1 MVEDGR
7 HKTWMR
13 RCLELAERGLGS
25 TAPNPLVGCVI
36 VQQNRIIGE
45 GWHQKYGGPHAEV
58 AAVAAT
64 GLSRLPADAV
74 VYVNL
79 EPCAHFG
86 KTPPCANMLLE
97 FGAKHVVTAM
107 QDPFP
112 AVHGKGLHMLRNAG
126 VVVETDVLSEE
137 ARWLNRR
144 FLCAV
149 TQMRPWII
157 LKWAETA
164 DGFMADLQAQ
174 RRQIS
179 GAAAQVLLH
188 RWRSEE
194 GAFLVGRKT
203 ALSDRAFLTNR
214 FFGNRQPLRVVADPQ
229 LALNL
234 DLPIFQA
241 QAKTWILNEHKSHEA
256 DHLRW
261 VAYGSDF
268 FEVLFARLL
277 EAGIQSLV
285 VEGGPET
292 LQRFI
297 AAGFVDEIRIIRSK
311 KHYWGSGI
319 PAPVVHGTLKESM
332 QLKEDEVLTFAV

>member
-1 MVEDGR
+1 MVDER
-7 HKTWMR
+7 LHYLWMR
-13 RCLELAERGLGS
+13 RCFELAQRGLGT

-58 AAVAAT
+58 AAVASS
-64 GLSRLPADAV
+64 GLSRIPSDAV

-86 KTPPCANMLLE
+86 KTPPCANMLVEL
-97 FGAKHVVTAM
+97 GAKYVVTAM

-112 AVHGKGLHMLRNAG
+112 AVQGKGLQILREAG
-126 VVVETDVLSEE
+126 VFVVTDVLSEE

-149 TQMRPWII
+149 TQKRPWVI

-164 DGFMADLQAQ
+164 DGFMADLQAH

-179 GAAAQVLLH
+179 GAAAQILLH
-188 RWRSEE
+188 QWRSEE
-194 GAFLVGRKT
+194 GAFLIGRKT
-203 ALSDRAFLTNR
+203 AQSDRAFLTNR
-214 FFGNRQPLRVVADPQ
+214 FFGSRQPLRIVADPQ
-229 LALNL
+229 LALNP
-234 DLPIFQA
+234 DLPLFNP
-241 QAKTWILNEHKSHEA
+241 QAKTWILNEHKSHE
-256 DHLRW
+256 DGHLRW

-268 FEVLFARLL
+268 FEVLFAQLQ

-297 AAGFVDEIRIIRSK
+297 AAGYVDEVRIIRSK
-311 KHYWGSGI
+311 KQYWGNGI

-332 QLKEDEVLTFAV
+332 QLKEDEVLTFAI

>member
-1 MVEDGR
+1 MVDER
-7 HKTWMR
+7 LHNLWMR
-13 RCLELAERGLGS
+13 RCFELAQRGLGS
-25 TAPNPLVGCVI
+25 TAPNPLVGCVV
-36 VQQNRIIGE
+36 VQDNRIIGE

-58 AAVAAT
+58 AAISSS
-64 GLSRLPADAV
+64 GLSQIPSDAI

-79 EPCAHFG
+79 EPCAHYG
-86 KTPPCANMLLE
+86 KTPPCANMLVE

-112 AVHGKGLHMLRNAG
+112 AVQGKGLQILREAG

-149 TQMRPWII
+149 TQKRPWII

-179 GAAAQVLLH
+179 GAAAQILLH
-188 RWRSEE
+188 QWRSEE
-194 GAFLVGRKT
+194 GAFLIGRTT
-203 ALSDRAFLTNR
+203 AQSDRALLTNR
-214 FFGNRQPLRVVADPQ
+214 FFGSRQPLRLVADPQ
-229 LALNL
+229 LSLNL
-234 DLPIFQA
+234 DLPIFNDHA
-241 QAKTWILNEHKSHEA
+241 HTWILNERKSHVA
-256 DHLRW
+256 DHLCW

-268 FEVLFARLL
+268 FGVLFARLL

-285 VEGGPET
+285 VEGGPDT

-297 AAGFVDEIRIIRSK
+297 AAGYVDEVRIIRSRK
-311 KHYWGSGI
+311 QYWSHGI

-332 QLKEDEVLTFAV
+332 QLKEDEVLTFVL